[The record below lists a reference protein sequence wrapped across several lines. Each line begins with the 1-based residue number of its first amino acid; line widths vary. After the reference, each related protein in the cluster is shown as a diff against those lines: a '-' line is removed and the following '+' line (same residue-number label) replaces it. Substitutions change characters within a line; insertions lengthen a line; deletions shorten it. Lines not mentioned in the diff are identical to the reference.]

1 MFRAKGITLGWPY
14 DPDSH
19 GNRCTMHI
27 HLPPL
32 LRAILDL
39 ETPFSVR
46 DPTFAADLAE
56 KAPGNL
62 SASRENAKCVMDLV
76 RQKMPYAGAG
86 TRADAHGGG
95 GGSGGGGGGGSS
107 MPCSSSYSATSSVKQ
122 HQHRSEL
129 EQEAYEKRYT
139 KPLRQSAATGVT
151 RSKKRPAAKT
161 QGKAAKARAVTAPRV
176 KDGAES
182 SGPSGSSSESSD
194 SI

>member
-19 GNRCTMHI
+19 GHRCTMHI

-56 KAPGNL
+56 KASGNL
-62 SASRENAKCVMDLV
+62 SVSRENAKCVMDLV
-76 RQKMPYAGAG
+76 RKKKPYAGAG

-95 GGSGGGGGGGSS
+95 GGGGSS
-107 MPCSSSYSATSSVKQ
+107 MPCSSSSSATSSVEQ

-129 EQEAYEKRYT
+129 EQEAYEKRST
-139 KPLRQSAATGVT
+139 KPLRQPAATDVT
-151 RSKKRPAAKT
+151 GSKKRPAAKT

-182 SGPSGSSSESSD
+182 SGSSGSSSESSD
-194 SI
+194 SM

>member
-1 MFRAKGITLGWPY
+1 VFRAKGITLGWPY
-14 DPDSH
+14 DPDSNGH
-19 GNRCTMHI
+19 RCTMHI

-46 DPTFAADLAE
+46 DPTFAVDLAE
-56 KAPGNL
+56 KASGNL
-62 SASRENAKCVMDLV
+62 SVSRENAKCVMDLF
-76 RQKMPYAGAG
+76 RQKMPYAGAD
-86 TRADAHGGG
+86 TRADAH
-95 GGSGGGGGGGSS
+95 GGGGGSS
-107 MPCSSSYSATSSVKQ
+107 MPCSSSSSAISSVEQ

-129 EQEAYEKRYT
+129 EQEAYEKRST
-139 KPLRQSAATGVT
+139 KPLRQPAATDVT
-151 RSKKRPAAKT
+151 GSKKRPAAKT

>member
-14 DPDSH
+14 DPDSNGH
-19 GNRCTMHI
+19 RCTMHMHI

-46 DPTFAADLAE
+46 DPTFAVDLAE
-56 KAPGNL
+56 KASGNL
-62 SASRENAKCVMDLV
+62 SVSRENAKCVMDLV

-95 GGSGGGGGGGSS
+95 GGSS
-107 MPCSSSYSATSSVKQ
+107 MPCSSSSSATSSVEQ

-129 EQEAYEKRYT
+129 EQEAYEKRST
-139 KPLRQSAATGVT
+139 KPLRQPAATDVT
-151 RSKKRPAAKT
+151 GSKKRPAAKT

-182 SGPSGSSSESSD
+182 SGSSGSSSESSD
-194 SI
+194 SM

>member
-1 MFRAKGITLGWPY
+1 MFRAKGIALGWPY

-19 GNRCTMHI
+19 GHRCTMHI

-56 KAPGNL
+56 KASGNL
-62 SASRENAKCVMDLV
+62 SVSRENAKCVMDLF
-76 RQKMPYAGAG
+76 RQKMPYAGAD
-86 TRADAHGGG
+86 TRADAH
-95 GGSGGGGGGGSS
+95 GGGGGSS
-107 MPCSSSYSATSSVKQ
+107 MPCSSSSSAISSVEQ

-129 EQEAYEKRYT
+129 EQEAYEKRST
-139 KPLRQSAATGVT
+139 KPLRQPTATGVT
-151 RSKKRPAAKT
+151 GSKKRPAAKT

-182 SGPSGSSSESSD
+182 SGSSGSSSESSD